1 MLFNLLVP
9 LSDEFGV
16 LNVFR
21 YLTFRTGGA
30 VITALIFSFLFG
42 PALINWLKVHQQ
54 GGQPI
59 RDDGPE
65 SHLITKKG
73 TPTMGGLLI
82 LIPLFTATLIWSDL
96 ENRLVWAALGVTLA
110 FGIIGLLDDYIKVS
124 RRDSNGLS
132 GKIKLLLQV
141 VVAALATFWIMHHLP
156 TELATTLAI
165 PFLKDV
171 LLDLGWLFVVLAI
184 FVMVGASNAVNL
196 TDGLD
201 GLAIVPVM
209 IATGVFA
216 LIAYL
221 SGHSVFANYLQIH
234 HVAGAGELA
243 VFCGALVGGGLGF
256 LWFNAPP
263 AKVFMGDTG
272 SLALGGALGAISVI
286 TKHEL
291 VLAIVGGLFV
301 LEAISV
307 IVQVISYKLTGKRVF
322 AMAPLHHHFEKKGW
336 AESTIVVRFWIIA
349 TILALA
355 GLSTLKLR

>member
-1 MLFNLLVP
+1 MLFHFLVP
-9 LSDEFGV
+9 LADEFGA

-42 PALINWLKVHQQ
+42 PVLINWLKSHQQ

-96 ENRLVWAALGVTLA
+96 GNRLVWAALWVTLA

-132 GKIKLLLQV
+132 AKIKLLLQV

-171 LLDLGWLFVVLAI
+171 LA
-184 FVMVGASNAVNL
+184 
-196 TDGLD
+196 
-201 GLAIVPVM
+201 
-209 IATGVFA
+209 
-216 LIAYL
+216 
-221 SGHSVFANYLQIH
+221 QI
-234 HVAGAGELA
+234 
-243 VFCGALVGGGLGF
+243 
-256 LWFNAPP
+256 
-263 AKVFMGDTG
+263 
-272 SLALGGALGAISVI
+272 
-286 TKHEL
+286 
-291 VLAIVGGLFV
+291 
-301 LEAISV
+301 
-307 IVQVISYKLTGKRVF
+307 
-322 AMAPLHHHFEKKGW
+322 
-336 AESTIVVRFWIIA
+336 
-349 TILALA
+349 
-355 GLSTLKLR
+355 